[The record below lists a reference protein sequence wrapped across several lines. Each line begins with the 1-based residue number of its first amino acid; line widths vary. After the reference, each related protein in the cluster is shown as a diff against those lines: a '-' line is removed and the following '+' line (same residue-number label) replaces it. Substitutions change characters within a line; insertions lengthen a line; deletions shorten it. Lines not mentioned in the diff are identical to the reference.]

1 MHYKACFLG
10 YWLQFFVSSG
20 IILLGGD
27 CEVTI
32 YMNCELEALAS
43 GAYDIRYQSSEFSYY
58 CFSLLYWVPHSE
70 CSYYCSSLLY

>member
-43 GAYDIRYQSSEFSYY
+43 GAYDIRSYLKVSSQGFV
-58 CFSLLYWVPHSE
+58 CFYDILY
-70 CSYYCSSLLY
+70 